1 MILNEI
7 KEKLA
12 TNKKV
17 QIKIYS
23 LDYTIEEQTDDI
35 VIYANLYPKQKS
47 FYKTIDE
54 LLNNFTIY
62 NESIIENIDRVT
74 ILN

>member
-1 MILNEI
+1 MFLNEL

-12 TNKKV
+12 TNKKL

-23 LDYTIEEQTDDI
+23 LEYTIEEQSDDI
-35 VIYANLYPKQKS
+35 VVIYANLYPNQKS
-47 FYKTIDE
+47 SYKTIEE

-62 NESIIENIDRVT
+62 NESIINNIDKVV
-74 ILN
+74 IM

>member
-12 TNKKV
+12 NHKKV

-47 FYKTIDE
+47 SYKTIDD
-54 LLNNFTIY
+54 LLTNFTIY
-62 NESIIENIDRVT
+62 NENILDNINRVT
-74 ILN
+74 IIG

>member
-12 TNKKV
+12 TDKKV

-23 LDYTIEEQTDDI
+23 LDYTIEEDNDKFI
-35 VIYANLYPKQKS
+35 IYANLYPKQKQS
-47 FYKTIDE
+47 YKTIDE
-54 LLNNFTIY
+54 LLKNFTIY
-62 NESIIENIDRVT
+62 NENIKDNLDRVT
-74 ILN
+74 ILS

>member
-1 MILNEI
+1 MNFNEI

-17 QIKIYS
+17 KIKIYS
-23 LDYTIEEQTDDI
+23 LDYTIEEQTDGI

-47 FYKTIDE
+47 SYKTIEE

-62 NESIIENIDRVT
+62 NESIIENIDRVNV
-74 ILN
+74 LN

>member
-1 MILNEI
+1 MVFNKI

-12 TNKKV
+12 ANKKI

-23 LDYTIEEQTDDI
+23 LDYTIEEQDNNL

-47 FYKTIDE
+47 SYKTIEE
-54 LLNNFTIY
+54 LFNNFTIY
-62 NESIIENIDRVT
+62 NESILDNIDRVS
-74 ILN
+74 IIE

>member
-1 MILNEI
+1 MILNEL

-12 TNKKV
+12 TNKKL

-23 LDYTIEEQTDDI
+23 LEYTIEEQSDDI
-35 VIYANLYPKQKS
+35 VVIYANLYPNQKS
-47 FYKTIDE
+47 SYKTIEE

-62 NESIIENIDRVT
+62 NESIINNIDKVV
-74 ILN
+74 IM